1 MRAPGRLR
9 LWLGIVALAVV
20 WIGATEPWGLSVFE
34 LVLFVAPGALM
45 GLAASWIAAALTP
58 QRWHWRDGLNG
69 ATIGA
74 TVLPPIFAFLVALA
88 GTWRPQHTLEA
99 LVLLAWLA
107 LAAGALAA
115 LAGYAWRAVGGRE
128 RLRAHPRRWRRASLT
143 RASVGAAA
151 ASRGARAPFG
161 ARDSDREE
169 P

>member
-1 MRAPGRLR
+1 MPTPRRLR
-9 LWLGIVALAVV
+9 LWLGIVALVGF
-20 WIGATEPWGLSVFE
+20 WIFATEPWGLSVFE
-34 LVLFVAPGALM
+34 LFVFVAPGALM

-88 GTWRPQHTLEA
+88 GTRRPQHTLEA

-107 LAAGALAA
+107 LGAGAVVA
-115 LAGYAWRAVGGRE
+115 LAGYAWRATGGRD

-143 RASVGAAA
+143 RTSVGAAA
-151 ASRGARAPFG
+151 ATHGTRAPFG
-161 ARDSDREE
+161 GRDPDREE